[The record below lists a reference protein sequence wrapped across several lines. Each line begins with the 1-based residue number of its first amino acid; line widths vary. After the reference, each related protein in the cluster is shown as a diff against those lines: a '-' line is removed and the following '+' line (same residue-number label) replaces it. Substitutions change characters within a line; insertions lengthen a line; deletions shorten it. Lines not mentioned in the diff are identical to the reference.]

1 MTEETTNNSN
11 NSNLPFYTDTLDTV
25 PEQLHSFYRKEEAG
39 GYTLGVEGVA
49 PKRKVDEF
57 RDNNRKLQTQVQE
70 LQEKYQ
76 FVDIEEYK
84 SLKEKVADNDTK
96 GFVPQTDIEKEVEKR
111 IRKMQKEYEENTNQ
125 LNTQLTSQ
133 SEKLSQLLIDNEVA
147 TTAAGA
153 NALDTAMDDI
163 LMRVRSKFSVKDG
176 VAVAKDSAGETE
188 YNAKGDPLTIAEY
201 ISTMRET
208 APHLFKSSVG
218 AGSTG
223 SSNTNLRNMNVN
235 QPKVSSLDKIN
246 AGLKGLR

>member
-1 MTEETTNNSN
+1 MTEETNNN
-11 NSNLPFYTDTLDTV
+11 PNLPFYADTLDNV

-57 RDNNRKLQTQVQE
+57 RDNNRKLQAQIQE

-76 FVDIEEYK
+76 FVDLEEYK

-111 IRKMQKEYEENTNQ
+111 IRKMQKEYEENTSELNKQ
-125 LNTQLTSQ
+125 LSSQ

-147 TTAAGA
+147 TTASSA

-163 LMRVRSKFSVKDG
+163 LMRVRSKFTVVNG

-201 ISTMRET
+201 ITSMRET
-208 APHLFKSSVG
+208 APHLFKTSVG

-223 SSNTNLRNMNVN
+223 SNTSRRNMNLN
-235 QPKVSSLDKIN
+235 QPKVTALDKIN

>member
-1 MTEETTNNSN
+1 MTEETNNN
-11 NSNLPFYTDTLDTV
+11 PNLPFYADTLDNV

-57 RDNNRKLQTQVQE
+57 RDNNRKLQTQIQE

-76 FVDIEEYK
+76 FVDLEEYK
-84 SLKEKVADNDTK
+84 SLKEKVAEKDTK

-111 IRKMQKEYEENTNQ
+111 IRKMQKEYEENTGN
-125 LNTQLTSQ
+125 LNKQISSQ
-133 SEKLSQLLIDNEVA
+133 AEKLSQLLIDNEVA
-147 TTAAGA
+147 TTAASA
-153 NALDTAMDDI
+153 NALDTAMEDI

-176 VAVAKDSAGETE
+176 VAVAKDKTGETE

-201 ISTMRET
+201 INTLKDN
-208 APHLFKSSVG
+208 APHLFKTSVG

-223 SSNTNLRNMNVN
+223 SSNTNLRNVHVN
-235 QPKVSSLDKIN
+235 QPKRSSLDKIN
-246 AGLKGLR
+246 AGLRNMR